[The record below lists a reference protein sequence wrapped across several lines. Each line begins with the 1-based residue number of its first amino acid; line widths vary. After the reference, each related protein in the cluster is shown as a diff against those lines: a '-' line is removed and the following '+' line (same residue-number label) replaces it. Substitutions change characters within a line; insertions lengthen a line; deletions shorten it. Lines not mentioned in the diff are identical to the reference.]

1 MPDADPYPDIPAPP
15 ARPRPTGSL
24 DGVLRPLDPRV
35 VQLWRLIGLL
45 KVAIICAAAAAAVR
59 WLQPPVPLPLLLA
72 VLLVLGLTYVALRP
86 PSRYRAWGYDLRS
99 EDVLVRHGV
108 WWRTVSVV
116 PYVRIQHVDTRQGP
130 LERMLGLATVVFFTA
145 GTVGAAVDVPG
156 LALEDAEHLRERL
169 ALLSGADDAV

>member
-1 MPDADPYPDIPAPP
+1 M
-15 ARPRPTGSL
+15 
-24 DGVLRPLDPRV
+24 LRPLDPRV
-35 VQLWRLIGLL
+35 VRLWRLIGLVEVGIL
-45 KVAIICAAAAAAVR
+45 CAAAAAVTQ
-59 WLQPPVPLPLLLA
+59 WLQPPIPLPLLLA
-72 VLLVLGLTYVALRP
+72 VLLTLGLIYVVLRP
-86 PSRYRAWGYDLRS
+86 PSRYRAWGYELRP

-156 LALEDAEHLRERL
+156 LALEDAERLRERL